1 MITKRGFLTGA
12 ASAAVAAT
20 ASRGAWAAN
29 PAGAIATSPG
39 GSAASAQHCAP
50 AFDAVVFNERYSD
63 ARAFAQALAA
73 AGVPA
78 LAMAGDAGA
87 LWHGALRKRVAG
99 GYRRV
104 AGVGTSMD
112 LLILE
117 SLGGEAGLKVRFLA
131 QHDCRGSRTL
141 THAIAGESAAYGS
154 LAEEL
159 AAPDW
164 PVRLAA
170 ALPRLA
176 EQACAGQAV
185 SVATAAGLR
194 VATTVERSHDHPG
207 MLFSWILG
215 HRAGALPQDPS

>member
-29 PAGAIATSPG
+29 PAGTIAATPG
-39 GSAASAQHCAP
+39 GSAASTQHCAP

-78 LAMAGDAGA
+78 LAMGGDAGA
-87 LWHGALRKRVAG
+87 LWHGALGKRVAG
-99 GYRRV
+99 GYRRL
-104 AGVGTSMD
+104 AGIGTSMD

-117 SLGGEAGLKVRFLA
+117 SLGREASLKLRFLA
-131 QHDCRGSRTL
+131 QHDCRGCRTL
-141 THAIAGESAAYGS
+141 THSIAGERAAYAS

-159 AAPDW
+159 GAADW
-164 PVRLAA
+164 PVRLAV
-170 ALPRLA
+170 ALPQLA
-176 EQACAGQAV
+176 EQACAGRAV
-185 SVATAAGLR
+185 SIATAAGLR
-194 VATTVERSHDHPG
+194 VATTVERSQDHPG
-207 MLFSWILG
+207 MLFSWVLG
-215 HRAGALPQDPS
+215 NRAGALGQDPS